1 MGAAATAASI
11 FLAFTPTTVADY
23 ARDAGPSLHPL
34 INGNV
39 SAAFAHQ
46 PAMGWFAILFRAPVV
61 FFARHA
67 STLVEYRVGT
77 VPCLLVA
84 AALGIWLASRMRG
97 RGASLLA
104 AALVVALAVLG
115 PMNWHA
121 VADGHPEEIL
131 GGALCVA
138 AVLVAA
144 SGRSPLAAGLV
155 LGLAVGT
162 KQWGVLAAGPALLAA
177 PRGRAQIAAAAVAV
191 GGAVFVLPEIVGSH
205 HVLSSTNALSHA
217 STSAQPASIWWPLG
231 HVQHILAPGWAVE
244 KRTVPLWV
252 RNYAHPLIVA
262 IGVLLPLLVLVRTR
276 LAPATRETAL
286 TLLALLF
293 LLRCA
298 LDPMTVGYYHVPLL
312 LALLALEA
320 LHRRGVPLLTLI
332 SSAVLWVLVAR
343 IPWGLEPGRVA
354 TIYLAWAIPLALYLA
369 AKVYAPTVMSS
380 LGKWLSTS
388 LPSSLTTTR
397 SSIRTPNAPGT

>member
-121 VADGHPEEIL
+121 VADGHP
-131 GGALCVA
+131 
-138 AVLVAA
+138 
-144 SGRSPLAAGLV
+144 
-155 LGLAVGT
+155 
-162 KQWGVLAAGPALLAA
+162 
-177 PRGRAQIAAAAVAV
+177 
-191 GGAVFVLPEIVGSH
+191 
-205 HVLSSTNALSHA
+205 
-217 STSAQPASIWWPLG
+217 
-231 HVQHILAPGWAVE
+231 
-244 KRTVPLWV
+244 
-252 RNYAHPLIVA
+252 
-262 IGVLLPLLVLVRTR
+262 
-276 LAPATRETAL
+276 
-286 TLLALLF
+286 
-293 LLRCA
+293 
-298 LDPMTVGYYHVPLL
+298 
-312 LALLALEA
+312 
-320 LHRRGVPLLTLI
+320 
-332 SSAVLWVLVAR
+332 
-343 IPWGLEPGRVA
+343 
-354 TIYLAWAIPLALYLA
+354 
-369 AKVYAPTVMSS
+369 
-380 LGKWLSTS
+380 
-388 LPSSLTTTR
+388 
-397 SSIRTPNAPGT
+397 